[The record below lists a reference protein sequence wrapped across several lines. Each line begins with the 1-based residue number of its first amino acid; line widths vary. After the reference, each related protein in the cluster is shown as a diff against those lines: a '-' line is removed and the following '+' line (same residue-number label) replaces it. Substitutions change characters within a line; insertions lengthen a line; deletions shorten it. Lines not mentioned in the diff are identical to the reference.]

1 MTESVIINQKVQSR
15 RAINY
20 LESFMTTFGK
30 NQRKKLSQHLRFTT
44 KMNVIEKEVHRDIC
58 TKYAGAE
65 GHINEEI
72 EETCCHEKLSA

>member
-1 MTESVIINQKVQSR
+1 
-15 RAINY
+15 
-20 LESFMTTFGK
+20 
-30 NQRKKLSQHLRFTT
+30 
-44 KMNVIEKEVHRDIC
+44 MNVIEKEVHRDIC